1 VKENLPYITDQAITE
16 VEVVL
21 HDLGYENLVS
31 FRVCAGSE
39 GIEKLYYDLDG
50 YRSFI
55 TVRDSS
61 LHVRIWGLHE
71 HNVRTAVRER
81 EPSAQVGDREAGLG
95 PPVTVQPNGDSS
107 AGMAPDEPARG
118 DAAAEPGEESPH
130 VTTSASDVP
139 DEYPNHP
146 SLTAPVPL
154 DHEATCCE
162 LSGQALD
169 EAGQPVIKLVSS
181 KRTSWPPRMGDT
193 VPPEVDGSSA
203 GPSRRSS
210 VPPPLPRR
218 PSDPP
223 PPAPTDGDPPE
234 SKPLLVADDDLVFD
248 DGPLD

>member
-1 VKENLPYITDQAITE
+1 VKKNLPRIKDQAITE

-21 HDLGYENLVS
+21 HELGYENLVS
-31 FRVCAGSE
+31 FRVCTGSE
-39 GIEKLYYDLDG
+39 GIEKLYYDLNG

-81 EPSAQVGDREAGLG
+81 EPSVEAGDREAGLG
-95 PPVTVQPNGDSS
+95 FSS
-107 AGMAPDEPARG
+107 SGMAPDEPARG
-118 DAAAEPGEESPH
+118 DAAAEPGEVSPH
-130 VTTSASDVP
+130 VTASASDVP

-146 SLTAPVPL
+146 SLNAPVPL
-154 DHEATCCE
+154 DREATYCE

-181 KRTSWPPRMGDT
+181 KRTSWPPRMGDP
-193 VPPEVDGSSA
+193 VPSEVDGSSA
-203 GPSRRSS
+203 APSRRSS

-234 SKPLLVADDDLVFD
+234 SKPIHVADDELVFD